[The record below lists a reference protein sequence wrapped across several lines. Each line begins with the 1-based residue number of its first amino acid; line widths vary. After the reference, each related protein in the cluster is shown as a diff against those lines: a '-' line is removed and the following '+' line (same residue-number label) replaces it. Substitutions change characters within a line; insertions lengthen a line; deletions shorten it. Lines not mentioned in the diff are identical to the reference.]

1 MKKTTENA
9 DIKNGAATFP
19 YPGILGLGTEW
30 QKASA
35 VGLEAWKRHVH
46 TMLHAVDAI
55 EQGSVK
61 TRETQLGA
69 AIEAHLTTAEL
80 ENAVAGAKTP
90 LDLWALQLNWTTG
103 NFEKS
108 LSYWRE
114 LFALASEANTRILSC
129 CRDQMQDSAADL
141 EKTILQFAKDA
152 SVPGTSPETAK
163 AALDAVD
170 DGFARMCEFSRQ
182 LLVASGGATAAQFNT
197 TTGRP
202 KH

>member
-1 MKKTTENA
+1 MKKTTEKA
-9 DIKNGAATFP
+9 DIKNAAATFP
-19 YPGILGLGTEW
+19 YPEILGLGTEC

-69 AIEAHLTTAEL
+69 AIEAHLTTVEL

-90 LDLWALQLNWTTG
+90 LD
-103 NFEKS
+103 
-108 LSYWRE
+108 
-114 LFALASEANTRILSC
+114 
-129 CRDQMQDSAADL
+129 
-141 EKTILQFAKDA
+141 
-152 SVPGTSPETAK
+152 
-163 AALDAVD
+163 AVD
-170 DGFARMCEFSRQ
+170 EGFARMCEFSRQ
-182 LLVASGGATAAQFNT
+182 LLVAGGGATAVQFHT
-197 TTGRP
+197 TTGRS